1 MRCFFCKNDIIYIR
15 IIINNVTE
23 GVIMSDI
30 LNIIKDRTQTYQ
42 QKLVSLARAAENT
55 LQVLPVSEEF
65 LSYKAEGII
74 CDLNEGNAPYRP
86 RYIVPDYERFM
97 KQGSEFLRL
106 KPANDI
112 WEAVNNLLILYKHVP
127 SITTMPVY
135 VGGLDTL
142 LEPYITDEEEAY
154 KAIKLFLMH
163 LDRTITD
170 SFCHANIG
178 PKATKAG
185 RLILRAERELQDAVP
200 NLTIKYSSETPD
212 EFALEAVKTA
222 MVSAKP
228 SFANHEMFVEDLGS
242 DYSIASCYNGLP
254 IGGGSYTL
262 IRLVL
267 ARLAKKAKSPEH
279 FLEEVLPD
287 AASTMAEF
295 MDQRIAFIVEESGF
309 FESSFLVKEG
319 LLHKGRFTAMFGM
332 VGLAECVNYLLD
344 AKEQKERFGYGEA
357 ANKLGLKI
365 IERLHQLVSEHT
377 NKYCMASGGHFL
389 LHAQVGIDTDLGISP
404 GCRIPIGEEPQIH
417 EHLLQSAP
425 FHKYFPSGI
434 GDVFSFDETVRN
446 NPQYLLDIIKG
457 GFASGLRYI
466 SFYASDSDLI
476 RITGYL
482 VKRSD
487 MEKLQRGEQALHD
500 TVVLGLGA
508 VLNSR
513 ILERK
518 VRHND

>member
-1 MRCFFCKNDIIYIR
+1 
-15 IIINNVTE
+15 
-23 GVIMSDI
+23 MSDI
-30 LNIIKDRTQTYQ
+30 LSIVKDRTQTYE

-55 LQVLPVSEEF
+55 LEVLNLTEE
-65 LSYKAEGII
+65 LRAYKAEGII

-97 KQGSEFLRL
+97 KQGSDFLRL
-106 KPANDI
+106 KPASDI
-112 WEAVNNLLILYKHVP
+112 WEATNNLLVLYRHVP

-135 VGGLDTL
+135 VGNLDTL
-142 LEPYITDEEEAY
+142 LEPYVKDEEEAY

-178 PKATKAG
+178 PTATKAG
-185 RLILRAERELQDAVP
+185 RLILQAERELQDSVP
-200 NLTIKYSSETPD
+200 NLTLKYGRETTD
-212 EFALEAVKTA
+212 EFALEAVRTA
-222 MVSAKP
+222 LTAAKP

-242 DYSIASCYNGLP
+242 NYSIASCYNGLP
-254 IGGGSYTL
+254 IGGGSFTL
-262 IRLVL
+262 VRLVL
-267 ARLAKKAKSPEH
+267 ARLAKRAKNAEH
-279 FLEEVLPD
+279 FLEEILPD
-287 AASTMAEF
+287 AVSCMAEF
-295 MDQRIAFIVEESGF
+295 MDQRISFIVNESGF

-319 LLHKGRFTAMFGM
+319 LLNKDKFTAMFGM
-332 VGLAECVNYLLD
+332 VGLAECVNQLLGVQ
-344 AKEQKERFGYGEA
+344 EQKERFGYGKS
-357 ANKLGLKI
+357 ANDLGLRI
-365 IERLHQLVSEHT
+365 IETMHKLVEAHT
-377 NKYCMASGGHFL
+377 NEYCKASGNHFL

-404 GCRIPIGEEPQIH
+404 GCRIPIGEEPPIH
-417 EHLLQSAP
+417 EHLLQSAS

-434 GDVFSFDETVRN
+434 GDVFSFDETVKN
-446 NPQYLLDIIKG
+446 NPSYLLDIIKG
-457 GFASGLRYI
+457 GFSAGLRYI

-487 MEKLQRGEQALHD
+487 MEKLQKGEQALHD
-500 TVVLGLGA
+500 TVALGLGA
-508 VLNSR
+508 VQNSR